1 MKDAAAI
8 VGIAESEYTK
18 WGKLTRCTEYQLAL
32 ETILHAVNDAGLTI
46 ADVDGFASFSNDRN
60 EFCFVATDL
69 GVPVVRDAGMTWI
82 VGGGGA
88 CAAVGAAAMAFAPRP
103 AACVAACRAI
113 RL

>member
-32 ETILHAVNDAGLTI
+32 ETILRAVNDAGLTI
-46 ADVDGFASFSNDRN
+46 ADVDGFTSFSNDRN

-69 GVPVVRDAGMTWI
+69 GVPVVRYAGMTWI

-88 CAAVGAAAMAFAPRP
+88 CAAVGDARSEERR
-103 AACVAACRAI
+103 VGKEWRCRGK
-113 RL
+113 